1 MKFLPGH
8 LDEIFPTRLYKKHSP
23 IDTSRLCNCPNV
35 ECFSKTNQSIGNLG
49 VRLKVGVAMLVSQGE
64 VQHLSS
70 YSVVIYPW
78 RGGTLKSFYKGGR
91 EYIVVVFWGD
101 I

>member
-1 MKFLPGH
+1 MFASY
-8 LDEIFPTRLYKKHSP
+8 LYKKHVAF
-23 IDTSRLCNCPNV
+23 DTGMLYNCPKV
-35 ECFSKTNQSIGNLG
+35 YFSLSKTDPSVGNLG
-49 VRLKVGVAMLVSQGE
+49 VRLKLGVAMLVSQGE
-64 VQHLSS
+64 VHHLSS

>member
-1 MKFLPGH
+1 MFASY
-8 LDEIFPTRLYKKHSP
+8 LYKKHVAF
-23 IDTSRLCNCPNV
+23 DTGMLYNCPKV
-35 ECFSKTNQSIGNLG
+35 YFSLSKTDPSIGNLG
-49 VRLKVGVAMLVSQGE
+49 VRLKLGVAMLVSQGE
-64 VQHLSS
+64 VHHLSS